1 MVVVPETTIADAN
14 KEDIAAFRRA
24 VLDLYEREGRDFAW
38 RRTADPWAILVSEV
52 MLQQTQTARVAP
64 KFDAWMARFPDA
76 ASLAAASTADVYDA
90 WRGLGYNSRGLRLRA
105 CATLCVEKYGGVPPA
120 DERLLLELPG
130 VGRYT
135 ARAVLAFAYGISSAF
150 LETNIRAALIFHFF
164 PKQERVSDRALE
176 AVAASLLAGGL
187 LAGGLLDGTDP
198 RTWYYALMDYG
209 AWLKKREPNPARKA
223 AAYARQSR
231 FEGSVRQARG
241 AILRII
247 ATNGQA
253 SLEQVAAEAGI
264 DYSRA
269 TEAARGLL
277 RDGMIRQDGQTFI
290 FVD

>member
-38 RRTADPWAILVSEV
+38 RRTADPWAILVSEI

-64 KFDAWMARFPDA
+64 KYDAWMTRFPNA
-76 ASLAAASTADVYDA
+76 ASLSAASTADVYDA

-105 CATLCVEKYGGVPPA
+105 CATLCAENYGGVPPA

-135 ARAVLAFAYGISSAF
+135 ARAVLAFAYGVSSAF

-176 AVAASLLAGGL
+176 AVAASLLS
-187 LAGGLLDGTDP
+187 DDDP
-198 RTWYYALMDYG
+198 KTWYYALMDYG

-264 DYSRA
+264 DYGRA
-269 TEAARGLL
+269 TKAAAGLL
-277 RDGMIRQDGQTFI
+277 RDGLIRQDGQTFS

>member
-24 VLDLYEREGRDFAW
+24 VLELYEREGRDFAW
-38 RRTADPWAILVSEV
+38 RRTTDPWAILVSEV
-52 MLQQTQTARVAP
+52 MLQQTQTARVAL
-64 KFDAWMARFPDA
+64 KYDAWMTRFPNA

-105 CATLCVEKYGGVPPA
+105 CAALCVEKYSGVPPV

-176 AVAASLLAGGL
+176 AIAASLLSGN
-187 LAGGLLDGTDP
+187 DP

-247 ATNGQA
+247 AAGGQA

-264 DYSRA
+264 DYGRA
-269 TEAARGLL
+269 TKAAAGLL
-277 RDGMIRQDGQTFI
+277 RDGLIRQDGQTFS